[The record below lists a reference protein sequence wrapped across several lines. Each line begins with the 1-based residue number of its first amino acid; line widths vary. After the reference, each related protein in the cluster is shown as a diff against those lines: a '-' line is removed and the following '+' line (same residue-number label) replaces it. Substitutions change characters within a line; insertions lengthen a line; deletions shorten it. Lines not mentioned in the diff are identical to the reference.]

1 MSVVITSIV
10 LNVLLGLLQS
20 QLVVVTA
27 LDDLKILLVIRVIQA
42 LDPDCTCALSEYKSS
57 IYAYGAL
64 LRATSVGR
72 RNRYPR

>member
-1 MSVVITSIV
+1 MSVVIACIV
-10 LNVLLGLLQS
+10 LHFLFGLLQS
-20 QLVVVTA
+20 QLIVITA
-27 LDDLKILLVIRVIQA
+27 LDDFKILLVIRVLQT
-42 LDPDCTCALSEYKSS
+42 LDPDSTCALSEHKSS